1 MNPWII
7 IFDIL
12 RLQLQSKIFW
22 NFLPDTDYMSPF
34 DYSEKQKEN
43 VPDDG
48 GLDELAVIVRN
59 MKKAA
64 KEQNEEISAQ
74 IKTVDKLKAQ
84 TTHEISEMDK
94 LKTRLKKVASW
105 FD

>member
-1 MNPWII
+1 MLK
-7 IFDIL
+7 IL
-12 RLQLQSKIFW
+12 GGAADVQMVRLSCNAL
-22 NFLPDTDYMSPF
+22 YMSPF

-84 TTHEISEMDK
+84 TTHETSEMDK
-94 LKTRLKKVASW
+94 VKTRLKKVAS
-105 FD
+105 